1 MHRLRLLAVT
11 GWLLACLLTVGSV
24 RATASEEKLVN
35 INTASA
41 TELATAKGIGEAKA
55 KAIIDYRDKNGPFK
69 SVDDLRHV
77 KGIGDQLLEKLRSQV
92 TVGPAAAPADSVSAK
107 H

>member
-1 MHRLRLLAVT
+1 MHHLRLLALT
-11 GWLLACLLTVGSV
+11 GSLLACLLIFGSV
-24 RATASEEKLVN
+24 RAIAGEAKLVN

-41 TELATAKGIGEAKA
+41 TELAAAKGIGEAKA

-77 KGIGDQLLEKLRSQV
+77 KGIGDQVLEKLRSQV
-92 TVGPAAAPADSVSAK
+92 TVGPAAGPADSVSAK